1 MFVIMGFWLT
11 ILATIILV
19 VAFLRKGKTVPH
31 KASDFRD
38 NEFDDE
44 IEDYDRMLGDDL

>member
-1 MFVIMGFWLT
+1 MGFLLT

-19 VAFLRKGKTVPH
+19 VAFLSKGKIASH
-31 KASDFRD
+31 KESDFRD

-44 IEDYDRMLGDDL
+44 IEDYDRMLDDDL

>member
-1 MFVIMGFWLT
+1 MGFWLT

-19 VAFLRKGKTVPH
+19 VAFLSKWKTASY
-31 KASDFRD
+31 KESDFRD

-44 IEDYDRMLGDDL
+44 IEDYDRMFDDDL